1 MVEHMIAMGDQIIQ
15 YASWSLLKEYTVV
28 DRSFLI
34 VTESLF
40 INGVSNCSSINWR
53 CTNENLR
60 LSPSSYLIVD
70 HELTIESVQDLN
82 FRLSIQTS
90 IFLSPDS
97 NLMTHTTWQTSTASN
112 INTKMKDRT
121 FLKRFAKMFKKM
133 FKIRTWEPGPVLG
146 NLDLNKALVGDP
158 YLDFE
163 KIIEI
168 TSICKSL

>member
-1 MVEHMIAMGDQIIQ
+1 MCLSKGYQITQGQLQEWTEHSQNAVLELLQHKLKMYKREYSTPNTQWLSIWLPWAIKISNT

-82 FRLSIQTS
+82 FRLSMQTE
-90 IFLSPDS
+90 LQ
-97 NLMTHTTWQTSTASN
+97 LHQ
-112 INTKMKDRT
+112 
-121 FLKRFAKMFKKM
+121 L
-133 FKIRTWEPGPVLG
+133 LG
-146 NLDLNKALVGDP
+146 
-158 YLDFE
+158 
-163 KIIEI
+163 
-168 TSICKSL
+168 